1 MPEYFDKT
9 PKDLSDSELTSA
21 ITDAVARGQLE
32 MARNL
37 RREKLYR
44 AFIVALNTR
53 ITPISSWAARQ
64 R

>member
-1 MPEYFDKT
+1 MT
-9 PKDLSDSELTSA
+9 AELTSA

-53 ITPISSWAARQ
+53 ITTDQFLGSTTTVTLS
-64 R
+64 